1 MVEEEGGMV
10 AETYSRAYGQP
21 MDMVAPFNYLG
32 RILNIM
38 DYDWKKVIGN
48 LHKA

>member
-1 MVEEEGGMV
+1 MG
-10 AETYSRAYGQP
+10 AETESRAYGQP
-21 MDMVAPFNYLG
+21 MDMVMPFNYLG

-38 DYDWKKVIGN
+38 DYDWREIIGN